1 MKTIPIRLD
10 TAPLLHTLPP
20 LSLYIHIPYCVQKC
34 PYCDFNSH
42 AIKNRLPEQEY
53 ADALLWDLQQE
64 LPHIW
69 GRKIHSIFI
78 GGGTPSVFQAAYI
91 DYLLNNIRALLP
103 LAPECEIT
111 IEANPNS
118 SDAEKFADLRCA
130 GVNRLSIGVQSFH
143 HQHLQALGRIHNE
156 KEAMQAIEIATKIF
170 DKVNVD
176 LMYGLPNQTAENA
189 VQDIKTAIHL
199 GVSHISAYQLTI
211 EPNTAF
217 GFRQPENLPDDDLLY
232 EIEQSVHNT
241 LFNHGFHRYEI
252 SAFAR
257 NQPNR
262 CYHNLNYW
270 HFGDYVGIGAG
281 SHGKISYPDKI
292 TRTSKLR
299 SPDAYINA
307 ENKDSTRF
315 TIKNKDL
322 PFEFMMNALR
332 LIDGVPDTLFSERTG
347 LPLQV
352 IENKLNLLK
361 QQGLLLDDTKQLV
374 ATPQGINYLNDILTQ
389 FLTE

>member
-20 LSLYIHIPYCVQKC
+20 LSLYIHMPYCVQKC

-42 AIKNRLPEQEY
+42 AVSGRPPEKAY
-53 ADALLWDLQQE
+53 IDALLIDLQQE
-64 LPHIW
+64 LPRIW
-69 GRKIHSIFI
+69 GRKIYSIFI

-118 SDAEKFADLRCA
+118 SDAQKFADLRA
-130 GVNRLSIGVQSFH
+130 SGVNRLSIGVQSFSTP
-143 HQHLQALGRIHNE
+143 HLHALGRIHTD
-156 KEAMQAIEIATKIF
+156 KEAIQAIEIATKIF
-170 DKVNVD
+170 NQVNVD
-176 LMYGLPNQTAENA
+176 LMYGLPQQTAENA
-189 VQDIKTAIHL
+189 VQDIKTAVNL

-217 GFRQPENLPDDDLLY
+217 HFRQPENLPDDDLLF
-232 EIEQSVHNT
+232 EIETAVHNT
-241 LFNHGFHRYEI
+241 LFHNGFYRYEI
-252 SAFAR
+252 SAFASDKK
-257 NQPNR
+257 NR
-262 CYHNLNYW
+262 CNHNLNYW

-281 SHGKISYPDKI
+281 AHGKISYPDKI
-292 TRTSKLR
+292 ERTSKRR
-299 SPDAYINA
+299 SPDAYIHA
-307 ENKDSTRF
+307 ENKDSTRL
-315 TIKNKDL
+315 IIQNKDL

-332 LIDGVPDTLFSERTG
+332 LIDGVPATLFSERTG
-347 LPLQV
+347 LSLQL

-361 QQGLLLDDTKQLV
+361 QQGLLHDNTTQLV

-389 FLTE
+389 FLAE

>member
-1 MKTIPIRLD
+1 MKTIPIHPD

-20 LSLYIHIPYCVQKC
+20 LSLYIHMPYCVQKC

-42 AIKNRLPEQEY
+42 AVSGRLPEKAY
-53 ADALLWDLQQE
+53 IDALLIDLQQE
-64 LPHIW
+64 LPRIW

-118 SDAEKFADLRCA
+118 SDAQKFADLRA
-130 GVNRLSIGVQSFH
+130 SGVNRLSIGVQSFSTP
-143 HQHLQALGRIHNE
+143 HLHALGRIHTD
-156 KEAMQAIEIATKIF
+156 KEAIQAIEIATKIF
-170 DKVNVD
+170 NQVNVD

-189 VQDIKTAIHL
+189 VQDIKTAVNL

-217 GFRQPENLPDDDLLY
+217 HFRQPENLPDDDLLY

-241 LFNHGFHRYEI
+241 LFHNGFYRYEI
-252 SAFAR
+252 SAFASDKK
-257 NQPNR
+257 NR
-262 CYHNLNYW
+262 CNHNLNYW

-281 SHGKISYPDKI
+281 AHGKISYPDKI
-292 TRTSKLR
+292 ERTSKLR
-299 SPDAYINA
+299 SPDAYIHA
-307 ENKDSTRF
+307 ENKDSTRL
-315 TIKNKDL
+315 IIQNKDL

-332 LIDGVPDTLFSERTG
+332 LIDGVPATLFSERTG
-347 LPLQV
+347 LSLHHLDT
-352 IENKLNLLK
+352 ILSALR
-361 QQGLLLDDTKQLV
+361 QQGLLSN
-374 ATPQGINYLNDILTQ
+374 TPERLQTTDKGLIYLNEILQQ
-389 FLTE
+389 FLP

>member
-42 AIKNRLPEQEY
+42 AVSGRLPEKAY
-53 ADALLWDLQQE
+53 IDALLFDLQQE

-69 GRKIHSIFI
+69 GRNIHSIFI

-118 SDAEKFADLRCA
+118 SDAQKFTDLRHA
-130 GVNRLSIGVQSFH
+130 GVTRLSLGVQSFNNK
-143 HQHLQALGRIHNE
+143 HLQQLGRIHTD
-156 KEAMQAIEIATKIF
+156 KEAIQAIEIATKIF
-170 DKVNVD
+170 NQVNVD
-176 LMYGLPNQTAENA
+176 LMYGLPQQTAENA
-189 VQDIKTAIHL
+189 VQDIKTAVNL

-217 GFRQPENLPDDDLLY
+217 HFRQPENLPDDDLLF
-232 EIEQSVHNT
+232 EIETAVHNT
-241 LFNHGFHRYEI
+241 LFHNGFCRYEI
-252 SAFAR
+252 SAFASDKK
-257 NQPNR
+257 NR
-262 CYHNLNYW
+262 CNHNLNYW

-281 SHGKISYPDKI
+281 VHGKISYPDKI
-292 TRTSKLR
+292 ERTSKLR
-299 SPDAYINA
+299 SPDAYIRA
-307 ENKDSTRF
+307 ENKDSTRL
-315 TIKNKDL
+315 IIQNKDL

-332 LIDGVPDTLFSERTG
+332 LIDGVPATLFSERTG
-347 LPLQV
+347 LSLHHLDT
-352 IENKLNLLK
+352 ILSALR
-361 QQGLLLDDTKQLV
+361 QQGLLSN
-374 ATPQGINYLNDILTQ
+374 TPERLQTTDKGLIYLNEILQQ
-389 FLTE
+389 FLP

>member
-1 MKTIPIRLD
+1 M
-10 TAPLLHTLPP
+10 
-20 LSLYIHIPYCVQKC
+20 PYCVQKC

-78 GGGTPSVFQAAYI
+78 GGGTPSVFQAATI

-103 LAPECEIT
+103 ITPECEIT

-130 GVNRLSIGVQSFH
+130 GVNRLSIGVQSFSTP
-143 HQHLQALGRIHNE
+143 HLHALGRIHTA

-170 DKVNVD
+170 NQVNVD

-217 GFRQPENLPDDDLLY
+217 HFRQPENLPDDDLLF
-232 EIEQSVHNT
+232 EI
-241 LFNHGFHRYEI
+241 
-252 SAFAR
+252 
-257 NQPNR
+257 
-262 CYHNLNYW
+262 
-270 HFGDYVGIGAG
+270 
-281 SHGKISYPDKI
+281 
-292 TRTSKLR
+292 
-299 SPDAYINA
+299 
-307 ENKDSTRF
+307 
-315 TIKNKDL
+315 
-322 PFEFMMNALR
+322 
-332 LIDGVPDTLFSERTG
+332 
-347 LPLQV
+347 
-352 IENKLNLLK
+352 
-361 QQGLLLDDTKQLV
+361 
-374 ATPQGINYLNDILTQ
+374 
-389 FLTE
+389 

>member
-20 LSLYIHIPYCVQKC
+20 LSLYIHMPYCVQKC

-42 AIKNRLPEQEY
+42 AVSGRLPEKEY
-53 ADALLWDLQQE
+53 IDALLIDLQQE
-64 LPHIW
+64 LPRIW
-69 GRKIHSIFI
+69 GRKIYSIFI

-103 LAPECEIT
+103 LSPECEIT

-118 SDAEKFADLRCA
+118 SDAQKFADLRA
-130 GVNRLSIGVQSFH
+130 SGVNRLSIGVQSFH

-156 KEAMQAIEIATKIF
+156 KEAIQAIEIATKIF

-176 LMYGLPNQTAENA
+176 LMYGLPNQTTENA

-217 GFRQPENLPDDDLLY
+217 GFRQPENLPDDEMLF
-232 EIEQSVHNT
+232 EIETAVHNT

-257 NQPNR
+257 TQNDR

-281 SHGKISYPDKI
+281 AHGKISYPDKI
-292 TRTSKLR
+292 ERTSKLR
-299 SPDAYINA
+299 SPDAYIHA
-307 ENKDSTRF
+307 KNKDSTRL
-315 TIKNKDL
+315 IIQNKDL

-332 LIDGVPDTLFSERTG
+332 LIDGVPATLFSERTG
-347 LPLQV
+347 LSLHHLDT
-352 IENKLNLLK
+352 ILSALR
-361 QQGLLLDDTKQLV
+361 QQGLLSN
-374 ATPQGINYLNDILTQ
+374 TPERLQTTDKGLIYLNEILQQ
-389 FLTE
+389 FLP

>member
-10 TAPLLHTLPP
+10 TTPLLHTLPP

-42 AIKNRLPEQEY
+42 AVSGRLPEKAY
-53 ADALLWDLQQE
+53 IDALLIDLQQE

-78 GGGTPSVFQAAYI
+78 GGGTPSVFQAACI

-103 LAPECEIT
+103 ITPECEIT

-170 DKVNVD
+170 NQVNVD

-217 GFRQPENLPDDDLLY
+217 GFRQPENLPDDEMLF
-232 EIEQSVHNT
+232 EIETAVHNT
-241 LFNHGFHRYEI
+241 LFDNGFHRYEI

-262 CYHNLNYW
+262 CNHNLNYW

-307 ENKDSTRF
+307 ENKDSTRL
-315 TIKNKDL
+315 IIQNKDL

-332 LIDGVPDTLFSERTG
+332 LIDGVPATLFYERTG

-389 FLTE
+389 FLAE